1 MLRRKK
7 DDMVRLKLDVEPRV
21 ERRESGVPVVVTSVS
36 VALGVVDSVLE
47 ARREELCEEE
57 KKPALVGDVAVL
69 FLLDPGIGMGAVEDE
84 REIGWQD

>member
-1 MLRRKK
+1 
-7 DDMVRLKLDVEPRV
+7 MVRLKLDVEPRV

-47 ARREELCEEE
+47 ARRDELCEEE
-57 KKPALVGDVAVL
+57 KKPALVGEFAVL
-69 FLLDPGIGMGAVEDE
+69 FLLDPGIGIGAVDE